1 MKTNKHKKIVISF
14 LIIALVALYGF
25 ATPYNAI
32 NMVRAADAL
41 TDASDTI
48 SDSDPGEV
56 AHHTVT
62 FTTGTTTPINGYIE
76 VVWQSDFGD
85 VAAASSSCPDSNWA
99 TTSPNTE
106 TIRCTASSDRA
117 PGTFTIIS
125 NNILNPDPSTP
136 TSYTVTI
143 NSYDAGAFLQERA
156 EVRVAIIDD
165 VFMTARVDS
174 TLAFTIAG
182 LGSIDTGVSV
192 NGINC
197 TATTTATTTPFGTLN
212 INATSTV
219 CQQLSV
225 ATNANEGFV
234 VTVEQ
239 DHELLSDSGANINSI
254 NNGQTGAGS
263 TTPMIWPGPLNTL
276 DHYNTY
282 GHMGLTSND
291 DDTDDDAIMTND
303 YLQGGTAYYVGLDGV
318 NPTQVMAHNGPA
330 DGTTQN
336 FGQAEVAYSAQ
347 IASLQEA
354 GDYSSTLTYICTPTY

>member
-1 MKTNKHKKIVISF
+1 MNTNKYKKIVISI
-14 LIIALVALYGF
+14 LIIALATLYGF
-25 ATPYNAI
+25 VPSYNTAIAT
-32 NMVRAADAL
+32 DAL

-62 FTTGTTTPINGYIE
+62 FTTGTTTPQNGWID
-76 VVWQSDFGD
+76 VVWHNDFGD
-85 VAAASSSCPDSNWA
+85 VAAASSSCPDTNWA
-99 TTSPNTE
+99 TTSPDTE
-106 TIRCTASSDRA
+106 TIRCTASSNRPA
-117 PGTFTIIS
+117 GTYTIIS
-125 NNILNPDPSTP
+125 NNITNPNPSTP

-143 NSYDAGAFLQERA
+143 NSYDAGGYLQERA

-165 VFMTARVDS
+165 VLMTARVES
-174 TLAFTIAG
+174 TLDFSISG
-182 LGSIDTGVSV
+182 LGSVDTGVSV
-192 NGINC
+192 NGIDC
-197 TATTTATTTPFGTLN
+197 TATTTATTTPFGTLAVM
-212 INATSTV
+212 ATSTV

-225 ATNANEGFV
+225 TTNANEGFI

-263 TTPMIWPGPLNTL
+263 TTPMVWPGPLNQL

-291 DDTDDDAIMTND
+291 DDADDDVIMTND
-303 YLQGGTAYYVGLDGV
+303 YYVGSTAYYVGLNGT
-318 NPTQVMAHNGPA
+318 NPTPVMAHNGPA

-336 FGQAEVAYSAQ
+336 FGQAEVAFSAQ